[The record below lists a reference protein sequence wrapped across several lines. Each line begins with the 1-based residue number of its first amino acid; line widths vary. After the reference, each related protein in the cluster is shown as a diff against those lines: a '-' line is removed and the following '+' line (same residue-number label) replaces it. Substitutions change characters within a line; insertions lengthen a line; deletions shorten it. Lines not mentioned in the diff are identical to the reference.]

1 MSTEK
6 EVSDLLQRLK
16 KGEEA
21 AYDKLYPIIYDKL
34 KNIANMH
41 MNRQYDNHTLS
52 RTELVHETYL
62 KMIDQD
68 KIDVNDR
75 NHFLAIASK
84 CMRQVLI
91 DYARKKNAEK
101 RGGKEKD
108 YTYVEGIYSTY
119 DKKAQE
125 LIDIDEALN
134 KLAELNER
142 LSTVVEM
149 RFFGEMSLEQTA
161 EALDVSISTVKRDW
175 MKARGWLYKELKG
188 RFEIDT

>member
-1 MSTEK
+1 MSTNK
-6 EVSDLLQRLK
+6 EVADLLQRLK
-16 KGEEA
+16 KGEDE

-41 MNRQYDNHTLS
+41 MNRQYENHTLS

-84 CMRQVLI
+84 CMRQILI
-91 DYARKKNAEK
+91 DYARKKNADK
-101 RGGKEKD
+101 RGGDKKD
-108 YTYVEGIYSTY
+108 HTYVEGIYATY
-119 DKKAQE
+119 DEKAQE
-125 LIDIDEALN
+125 LIDIDDALN
-134 KLAELNER
+134 KLSKLNER

-161 EALDVSISTVKRDW
+161 EALDISVSTVKRDW
-175 MKARGWLYKELKG
+175 LKARGWLYKELKG
-188 RFEIDT
+188 KFEMDK